1 MTALVSCRGVS
12 RTYGAGET
20 ATLALRPTDCQVWP
34 GARISMTGPSGSGK
48 TTLLH
53 ILAGLD
59 DPSSGEVTWP
69 AIGSRSDL
77 RPGPL
82 AMVFQG
88 PSLLPPLSVLENVA
102 LPRQLA
108 GVSATEALGEAQAA
122 LERLG
127 LAELADKLPE
137 EISGG
142 QAQRVA
148 IARVLAARPL
158 LILADEPTSQLDREN
173 GTRTIDVLLEAADAT
188 GAALLV
194 STHDHTIADRFPV
207 RWNVADGLVDTTTAD
222 EQAA

>member
-1 MTALVSCRGVS
+1 VSALVSCRGVS
-12 RTYGAGET
+12 RTYGIGAA
-20 ATLALRPTDCQVWP
+20 ATLALRPTDCEVP
-34 GARISMTGPSGSGK
+34 YGARISMTGPSGSGK

-69 AIGSRSDL
+69 AIGSRSEL

-108 GVSATEALGEAQAA
+108 GVSATEALLEAQVA

-158 LILADEPTSQLDREN
+158 LILADEPTSQLDRDN

-194 STHDHTIADRFPV
+194 STHDHAIADRFPI
-207 RWNVADGLVDTTTAD
+207 RWTVADGRVATD